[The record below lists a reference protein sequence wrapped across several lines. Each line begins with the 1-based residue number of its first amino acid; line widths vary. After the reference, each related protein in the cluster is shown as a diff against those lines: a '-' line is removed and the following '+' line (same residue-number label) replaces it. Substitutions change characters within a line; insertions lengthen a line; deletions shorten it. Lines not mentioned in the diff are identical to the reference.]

1 MIYCTIFSTTIF
13 WVVNLMYADLV
24 CKGGGVKGIALVGA
38 LSYFEEC
45 GYVWKKV
52 AGTSVGAIIA
62 SLVAVGYSA
71 SEIKDIMYNLDYK
84 KFTDKNALQSVPF
97 VGSLLSLFY
106 CKGIYAG
113 DYVEN
118 FLREKFELKGKKYFK
133 DIYEN
138 NESKLKVIATDV
150 TNHKLVVLPDDLIK
164 YNIDPMEFEIAKAV
178 RMSLSIP
185 FFFNPVILNKN
196 ENPSYIVDGGLLSN
210 FPIWIFDVNDKPRWP
225 TFGFNLFNDVESTP
239 SNCQSLIPFLIDVVE
254 TSLDTSEQIY
264 FKDSDAIRIVNIP
277 TFGISAINF
286 DITKKEMIKLYNSG
300 YNSAKCFLNNWCFDN
315 YIRNYR
321 RK

>member
-1 MIYCTIFSTTIF
+1 
-13 WVVNLMYADLV
+13 MYADLV

-150 TNHKLVVLPDDLIK
+150 TNHKLVVLPDDLVK

-264 FKDSDAIRIVNIP
+264 FKDS
-277 TFGISAINF
+277 
-286 DITKKEMIKLYNSG
+286 
-300 YNSAKCFLNNWCFDN
+300 
-315 YIRNYR
+315 
-321 RK
+321 

>member
-13 WVVNLMYADLV
+13 LVVNLMYADLV

-150 TNHKLVVLPDDLIK
+150 TNHKLVVLPDDLVK

-178 RMSLSIP
+178 RMSLS
-185 FFFNPVILNKN
+185 
-196 ENPSYIVDGGLLSN
+196 
-210 FPIWIFDVNDKPRWP
+210 
-225 TFGFNLFNDVESTP
+225 
-239 SNCQSLIPFLIDVVE
+239 IPFLIDVVE

>member
-13 WVVNLMYADLV
+13 LVVNLMYADLV

-150 TNHKLVVLPDDLIK
+150 TNHKLVVLPYDLIK

-185 FFFNPVILNKN
+185 FFFNP
-196 ENPSYIVDGGLLSN
+196 S
-210 FPIWIFDVNDKPRWP
+210 
-225 TFGFNLFNDVESTP
+225 
-239 SNCQSLIPFLIDVVE
+239 
-254 TSLDTSEQIY
+254 
-264 FKDSDAIRIVNIP
+264 
-277 TFGISAINF
+277 IN
-286 DITKKEMIKLYNSG
+286 S
-300 YNSAKCFLNNWCFDN
+300 
-315 YIRNYR
+315 
-321 RK
+321 

>member
-1 MIYCTIFSTTIF
+1 
-13 WVVNLMYADLV
+13 
-24 CKGGGVKGIALVGA
+24 
-38 LSYFEEC
+38 
-45 GYVWKKV
+45 
-52 AGTSVGAIIA
+52 
-62 SLVAVGYSA
+62 
-71 SEIKDIMYNLDYK
+71 
-84 KFTDKNALQSVPF
+84 
-97 VGSLLSLFY
+97 
-106 CKGIYAG
+106 
-113 DYVEN
+113 
-118 FLREKFELKGKKYFK
+118 
-133 DIYEN
+133 
-138 NESKLKVIATDV
+138 
-150 TNHKLVVLPDDLIK
+150 
-164 YNIDPMEFEIAKAV
+164 MEFEIAKAV

-210 FPIWIFDVNDKPRWP
+210 FPIWIFDVNNKPRWP